1 MPVPRFLR
9 ATPTALLLLAV
20 ACGGGP
26 GGLPDQGD
34 LREPDPSLG
43 APPRTPV
50 VSAPAALTAGQP
62 GYRASVPALQ
72 GVAIAWTVANGT
84 ITAGADRPEV
94 TFTAG
99 EAGNLGLTCT
109 LIRRGGSRAATLS
122 IPVRPGPV
130 LAAPAVSV
138 LRQGTDTVSTNAV
151 PGASY
156 AWTVTGARILKGQG
170 TPAITLFNGA
180 DGPGAGHVTVAL
192 AETDPGTG
200 SVGSTR
206 IDLAEVDEDALAPAG
221 LAYEPAAAVLTLGV
235 PMDDLLQ
242 DSLGGSIQ
250 AYAIT
255 PPLPAGLALDPATG
269 FISGTPAAL
278 SPATEYTVT
287 ATNALGSATAALS
300 IAIVD
305 APPRDLAY
313 ATASAVF
320 TRGTAIAPDRPA
332 SAGGAVTRYAVVPD
346 LPAGLSLDPATGIV
360 SGTPA
365 TASPATTYTVTATNS
380 GGSARTTLAFTVLDP
395 PRPTLAYGTA
405 EVTCTRTVAVT
416 PIVPVAAF
424 AAGATYSVAPPLP
437 QGLALDAA
445 TGIISGTPATLR
457 PATAH
462 VVTLATPFASAQAT
476 LTFTVNDL
484 RPANLT
490 YSQRTP
496 VYTRGVAITRNRPA
510 ASGGAPVS
518 YAVSPAL
525 PAGLALD
532 AATGV
537 LLGTPTDL
545 VPAAPYTVTATNTG
559 GSAQAVLV
567 LTVAD
572 PPPAGLTYTYVS
584 ATFFRGQAIAVD
596 APSSGGGAV
605 VSYAVAPALPAGL
618 DLDPATGIIK
628 GTPAA
633 VTPLG
638 TYTVTASNS
647 GGSATAALSFEV
659 VAAGPAIVSDP
670 AGLSVFAGRRAKF
683 TVAAAGSGPL
693 AYQWTKN
700 GAPIP
705 GATGETYVAPPAAAG
720 DDGANFAAE
729 VTDVHGN
736 SAISAAAVLTVTH
749 PYPRLAFVANGTDG
763 TVSAFAV
770 DAVSGQLRHR
780 GHWAAGAEP
789 TALAVDAGGSF
800 LYAVD
805 ADSASLHGSVKVFAI
820 TPAGALDALDS
831 VDAGRNPGSIVL
843 EYSGRFAYVLNRGD
857 GTVSAYAAGPGG
869 GLAPVP
875 GSPFAAGSSP
885 ACAAADPTGT
895 FVLVADAGDAT
906 LKTFRIDAGTGAL
919 APAGSAPLGGAAPV
933 ALAFDPAGGFVLVA
947 DSGDATL
954 KVFGIDPGT
963 GALTPAG
970 SSPLSGPA
978 PGALAFDPSG
988 AFVYVADASNG
999 SVETFAFGAG
1009 TLTALGTPATAGE
1022 GPSCVTV
1029 DPSGAFVYVTNA
1041 LGHSISG
1048 FARDAST
1055 GALAPAGRGLAGRAD
1070 GAGAVIRGRANGRA
1084 IAVVPGGTAAVWR
1097 PAFAYAADPATGTI
1111 AGYAVDAATGLLSA
1125 LPGMPATAGLKPTG
1139 IAISPEGTTA
1149 FVANSGSTGGVDSI
1163 SAFGIEDGAFT
1174 PQAPS
1179 AVGTSPMT
1187 ILLDPTGRF
1196 AVTSHKTSPDLR
1208 VCRVTGANLTGTGSA
1223 TAPGA
1228 APVIAFDPAGR
1239 YVFAAAAGTVAAFG
1253 LDAAGNVSQPP
1264 SGASLPAG
1272 PKPKAICV
1280 DPSGR
1285 YLYVSNS
1292 GLPTGGDA
1300 IWAYAIDPATGGLT
1314 ALGVRSLSPSSDG
1327 ILSLAMDPLGR
1338 FLFAGCYGLGS
1349 TAPIHRLAIGAD
1361 GSLTDLGNTPDPPGP
1376 GNKFLAV
1383 DPSGRFLLFLSSG
1396 ADQQLTTF
1404 AIAPSTGALTRAGS
1418 ALPAPGS
1425 PLDSGV
1431 PTPTALVVTG
1441 TVR

>member
-9 ATPTALLLLAV
+9 ATSTALLLLAV

-26 GGLPDQGD
+26 GGSPGQGA
-34 LREPDPSLG
+34 LREPDPSRG
-43 APPRTPV
+43 EPPRTPV

-62 GYRASVPALQ
+62 GYKASVPALKR
-72 GVAIAWTVANGT
+72 VAIAWTIANGT
-84 ITAGADRPEV
+84 ITAGADGPEV

-99 EAGNLGLTCT
+99 QAGNLGLTCT
-109 LIRRGGSRAATLS
+109 LTRKGGSSSASLS

-138 LRQGTDTVSTNAV
+138 LRQGTDTVSTPAV

-170 TPAITLFNGA
+170 TPAITLFNGS
-180 DGPGAGHVTVAL
+180 DGPGAGHVTVTL
-192 AETDPGTG
+192 AETGPGTG
-200 SVGSTR
+200 AGASTR
-206 IDLAEVDEDALAPAG
+206 IELAEVDEDALAPAG
-221 LAYEPAAAVLTLGV
+221 LAYDSASAVLTRGV

-269 FISGTPAAL
+269 FITGTPAAL

-287 ATNALGSATAALS
+287 ATNALGSTTAALS

-320 TRGTAIAPDRPA
+320 TRGTAIAPDLPA
-332 SAGGAVTRYAVVPD
+332 SAGGTVTRYAVVPD
-346 LPAGLSLDPATGIV
+346 LPAGLSLDPTTGIV
-360 SGTPA
+360 SGIPA
-365 TASPATTYTVTATNS
+365 AASPATTYTVTATNS
-380 GGSARTTLAFTVLDP
+380 GGSARTTLTFTVLDP
-395 PRPTLAYGTA
+395 PRPTLAYGAA
-405 EVTCTRTVAVT
+405 EVFCTRTVAVT
-416 PIVPVAAF
+416 PIVPVTAF
-424 AAGATYSVAPPLP
+424 AAGATFSVAPPLP

-445 TGIISGTPATLR
+445 TGIINGTPTALG

-462 VVTLATPFASAQAT
+462 VVTLATPFASVQAT

-484 RPANLT
+484 RPEN
-490 YSQRTP
+490 
-496 VYTRGVAITRNRPA
+496 
-510 ASGGAPVS
+510 
-518 YAVSPAL
+518 
-525 PAGLALD
+525 
-532 AATGV
+532 
-537 LLGTPTDL
+537 
-545 VPAAPYTVTATNTG
+545 
-559 GSAQAVLV
+559 
-567 LTVAD
+567 
-572 PPPAGLTYTYVS
+572 LTYTYAS
-584 ATFFRGQAIAVD
+584 ATFFQGQAIAAD

-618 DLDPATGIIK
+618 ALDPATGIIT

-633 VTPLG
+633 MTPLG
-638 TYTVTASNS
+638 IYTVTASNS
-647 GGSATAALSFEV
+647 GGSATAALSLEV

-670 AGLSVFAGRRAKF
+670 TGLSVFAGRRAKF
-683 TVAAAGSGPL
+683 TVAATGSGPL
-693 AYQWTKN
+693 AYRWTKN
-700 GAPIP
+700 GTPIP
-705 GATGETYVAPPAAAG
+705 GATGATYLAPPAAAG
-720 DDGANFAAE
+720 DSGAGFAAE
-729 VTDVHGN
+729 VTDVYGN
-736 SAISAAAVLTVTH
+736 SATSAAAVLTVTH

-780 GHWAAGAEP
+780 GHWAAGTEP

-805 ADSASLHGSVKVFAI
+805 ADSAALRGSVKVFAI
-820 TPAGALDALDS
+820 TPAGALDALGS
-831 VDAGRNPGSIVL
+831 VDAGRNPGSIAL
-843 EYSGRFAYVLNRGD
+843 DYSGRFAYVLNRGD
-857 GTVSAYAAGPGG
+857 GTVSAYAVGSGG

-875 GSPFAAGSSP
+875 GSPFPAGSSP

-919 APAGSAPLGGAAPV
+919 APAGSAPLGGSAPV
-933 ALAFDPAGGFVLVA
+933 ALAFDPAGGYVLVA

-970 SSPLSGPA
+970 SSPLAGPA

-988 AFVYVADASNG
+988 AFVYVADASHG

-1009 TLTALGTPATAGE
+1009 TLTALGTPAAAGE

-1041 LGHSISG
+1041 LDHSISG

-1055 GALAPAGRGLAGRAD
+1055 GALTPAGRGLAGRAD
-1070 GAGAVIRGRANGRA
+1070 GSGARIRGRANGRA
-1084 IAVVPGGTAAVWR
+1084 IAVVPGGTAAAWR
-1097 PAFAYAADPATGTI
+1097 PAFVYAADPATGTI
-1111 AGYAVDAATGLLSA
+1111 AGYAMDASTGLLTA
-1125 LPGMPATAGLKPTG
+1125 LPGMPVAAGLNPTG
-1139 IAISPEGTTA
+1139 VAIDPGGTTA

-1163 SAFGIEDGAFT
+1163 SAFGIEGGAFT
-1174 PQAPS
+1174 PQGAS
-1179 AVGTSPMT
+1179 AVGTSPVT

-1196 AVTSHKTSPDLR
+1196 AVTSHKTSPDMR
-1208 VCRVTGANLTGTGSA
+1208 VCRVSGASLTETGLA
-1223 TAPGA
+1223 TAPGV

-1239 YVFAAAAGTVAAFG
+1239 FFFAAVPGTVAAFV
-1253 LDAAGNVSQPP
+1253 LDAAGNVSQPS
-1264 SGASLPAG
+1264 SGASLQTG
-1272 PKPKAICV
+1272 LKPKAICV

-1300 IWAYAIDPATGGLT
+1300 IRAYAIDAATGGLT
-1314 ALGVRSLSPSSDG
+1314 ALGIRSFSPSTDG
-1327 ILSLAMDPLGR
+1327 IVSLAMDPLGR
-1338 FLFAGCYGLGS
+1338 FLYAGCTGLGS

-1361 GSLTDLGNTPDPPGP
+1361 GSLADLGNTPDPPLP
-1376 GNKFLAV
+1376 GQGYKFLAA
-1383 DPSGRFLLFLSSG
+1383 DPSGQFLLYLASG
-1396 ADQQLTTF
+1396 AIPQLTTF
-1404 AIAPSTGALTRAGS
+1404 AIDPSTGALTQVGS

-1425 PLDSGV
+1425 PLDAGI
-1431 PTPTALVVTG
+1431 PKPTALVVTG